1 MKKTYPRNAAPFS
14 VLLLLLFFAA
24 VSLPAFAD
32 TVIVGGKRAGG
43 VELGQAFSKYEKRL
57 GKKRAIGTTMFDF
70 PGSKMALMVKNGVVE
85 GIIVYSPGYRTAEGI
100 RVGDPVKKLK
110 DKYGNYLTTETGALV
125 YTELGLAFNEKDYK
139 ITRIMVVPATP
150 DPLLGDKMVVP
161 GKRAGNIIIGMDYS
175 SIEKQW
181 GRPDSSEK
189 MQGNE
194 KFTVHKYE
202 KKGIKII
209 SESGMVAGAEIL
221 SYKFRT
227 PEGIGVKS
235 TRDQVVKTYGKRFKE
250 VKDSIDYKSL
260 GIGFYFNKGEVI
272 EILLSPKSE

>member
-1 MKKTYPRNAAPFS
+1 M
-14 VLLLLLFFAA
+14 LLFFAA
-24 VSLPAFAD
+24 VTLPVLAD

-43 VELGQAFSKYEKRL
+43 VELGQPFSKYEKRL
-57 GKKRAIGTTMFDF
+57 GTKKAIGSTMFDF
-70 PGSKMALMVKNGVVE
+70 PGSKMALMVKNGMVE

-139 ITRIMVVPATP
+139 ITRIMVVPSTP
-150 DPLLGDKMVVP
+150 DPLLGDKIVVP

-181 GRPDSSEK
+181 GRPDSSDK
-189 MQGNE
+189 MPGNNKITIY
-194 KFTVHKYE
+194 KFE
-202 KKGIKII
+202 KKGIKVL

-235 TRDQVVKTYGKRFKE
+235 SRDQVVKTYGKRYKE

-272 EILLSPKSE
+272 EILLTPKSE